1 MKNLENKIYETTK
14 NINAKFEKLTSELEM
29 YLDELNE
36 SLEEVEEK
44 WSETCKKI
52 NDLESTEIM
61 NDEEYENLCS
71 KTHEYSDLVHYLK
84 TTIDE
89 IENTI
94 SVLGSFS

>member
-14 NINAKFEKLTSELEM
+14 NINTKFEKLTSELEM

-71 KTHEYSDLVHYLK
+71 KTNEYSDLFHYLE
-84 TTIDE
+84 TTINE